1 MKKFVKILILIISIS
16 VIAFAVIKIVSPNRS
31 LDSAGEELGE
41 FVETAKWTSEET
53 NNKCMLSFTFYS
65 NGLVNMDI
73 ELNKS
78 STNGFYP
85 QDEFY
90 NCQYDSEIIFWELN
104 YGEEYDSY
112 ASIVPKDCVG
122 VKIDGVMY
130 ESQNGEIAVNN
141 EVVSFKYII
150 TDVPGLEDH
159 KVVLIDEKGKSHKEY
174 SIINQFD

>member
-1 MKKFVKILILIISIS
+1 MKKFVKILVLIISLCI
-16 VIAFAVIKIVSPNRS
+16 IAFAVINIVAPDKPM
-31 LDSAGEELGE
+31 DSIGGELGD
-41 FVETAKWTSEET
+41 FVEIAKWNSEET

-65 NGLVNMDI
+65 NNLVNMDI
-73 ELNKS
+73 EFNKS

-90 NCQYDSEIIFWELN
+90 DCQYDSEIIFWELN
-104 YGEEYDSY
+104 YGEDYDSY

-122 VKIDGVMY
+122 AQIDGVMY
-130 ESQNGEIAVNN
+130 ESQNGEIEVNN
-141 EVVSFKYII
+141 QVISFKYII
-150 TDVPGLEDH
+150 TDVPCLEDH